1 MIGSWQL
8 SADRR
13 ARIDGFPSDFTWGC
27 SSSSYQI
34 EGSTRTDGRGVS
46 IWDTFARTP
55 GKVYGGMTGDLAC
68 DSYRRWRDD
77 VELIKGLGVDSYRY
91 SVAWPRIQP
100 EGSGRA
106 LQAGMDYYKA
116 LADALAEAG
125 IESAVTLYHWDL
137 PQALEDKGGW
147 PSRETALRFADFAD
161 LVYHGLGDRVGRWF
175 TLNEPW
181 CSAFLGYGNGHH
193 APGRSSK
200 AEAYAAAYHLLLAH
214 GLAVKAYR
222 ETGLGS
228 PYRHSAEYDD
238 PAPGDPKSRGR
249 GGRRKSLRDRN
260 YAVAGSHIRPRL
272 PAASPRGSGRDDA
285 HPSGRSRGYRLADR
299 PAGRQ
304 LYSRSRCADSAR
316 PEGFSEAPGWED
328 RTEMGWAIAPEGLC
342 RMLRTIASRWP
353 VKEIFITENGAAF
366 PDHADADGHIRD
378 RERIA
383 YLRSHFAAC
392 RRAISEGIPL
402 KGYFV
407 WSLLDNFE
415 WAFGYSKKFG
425 LVQVDPTSGFRK
437 PKDSYYYYRDVV
449 AGMEF

>member
-1 MIGSWQL
+1 M

-161 LVYHGLGDRVGRWF
+161 LVYRGLGDRVGRWF

-222 ETGLGS
+222 ETGLGAPIGIVLNTMTPRPATRS
-228 PYRHSAEYDD
+228 PEDAEAAEKASEIGTTLWLD
-238 PAPGDPKSRGR
+238 PIYGRGYPQHHLAAQGVTMPILPGD
-249 GGRRKSLRDRN
+249 LE
-260 YAVAGSHIRPRL
+260 AI
-272 PAASPRGSGRDDA
+272 ASPIDLLGVNYYSE
-285 HPSGRSRGYRLADR
+285 R
-299 PAGRQ
+299 PIR
-304 LYSRSRCADSAR
+304 ADSAR